1 MGADRAGVRAAQGG
15 ARAEKPLRAGML
27 LGEAGFLQR
36 TSQQAFSWQREHL
49 LDIKAKM
56 PDTVSTL
63 KRLLC

>member
-1 MGADRAGVRAAQGG
+1 MRYSTGEPEQG
-15 ARAEKPLRAGML
+15 KPLRAGML
-27 LGEAGFLQR
+27 LGGAGFLQR